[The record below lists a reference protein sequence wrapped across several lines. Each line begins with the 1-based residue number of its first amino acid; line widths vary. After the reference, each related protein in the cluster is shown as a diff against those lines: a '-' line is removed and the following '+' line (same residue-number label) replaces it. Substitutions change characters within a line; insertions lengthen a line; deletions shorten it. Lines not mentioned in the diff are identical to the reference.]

1 MSENEAP
8 RIIID
13 DSRVMLQIVALL
25 SVDSSG
31 IIYNCKM
38 LIRGVRKLRRES
50 LKVVWAKFSTL
61 SWAILLHSSTNA

>member
-25 SVDSSG
+25 SVDSSN

-38 LIRGVRKLRRES
+38 LIPGVQKLRQEN
-50 LKVVWAKFSTL
+50 LKLFWPSFQL
-61 SWAILLHSSTNA
+61 